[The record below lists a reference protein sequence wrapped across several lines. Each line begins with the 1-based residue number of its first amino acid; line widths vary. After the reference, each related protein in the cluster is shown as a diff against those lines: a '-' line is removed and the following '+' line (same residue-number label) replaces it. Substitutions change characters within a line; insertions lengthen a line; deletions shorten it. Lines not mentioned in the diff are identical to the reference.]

1 MSFIPTRRRESLAF
15 QFLSILSGIMLV
27 GFISIIYTQYQNQSM
42 RINENISARAES
54 IGGLLAQISVQPLLV
69 HDFVTLNEYIED
81 AAMQRDVTYVVVTNP
96 QGETLVIQ
104 ANKKTLPTKSAVN
117 DEVDSAGIGN
127 TSDGNIFQ
135 YEKSIMFDGK
145 QLGQV
150 RLGLDRAPAVKLLA
164 SNVTNLVVTISGIW
178 FFSGLA
184 IFLAFRYKVSR
195 PIKLVSSSAAE
206 IAHLKFGRTVPVT
219 GSNEISQLALTFNN
233 MRTQLK
239 HAVEAR
245 QKTMQDLEE
254 LNTSLEERVDKR
266 TQELQTLNREVAY
279 QAVHDPLTGLPNR
292 LLIAE
297 RIQYAIKQSQRSKET
312 FAVLM
317 VDLDNFKEVNDTLGH
332 PVGDALLRQV
342 SERLASVLRDS
353 DTVGRLGG
361 DEFALQIQGADEE
374 AATLVAE
381 KIQMALLETY
391 VVDGHALVA
400 SGSVGIALY
409 PEHGDDH
416 SKLLRCADIAMY
428 AAKRNNSK
436 VSLYSAESDKHSL
449 QRLELT
455 NDLRM
460 ALDAHEL
467 ELYYQPVMALATGE
481 VVSVEALLRW
491 KHPKYGDI
499 SPEEFIP
506 IAENTALI
514 KPLTDWVMKTA
525 ALQWQKWQ
533 EQGLNLHIAVNL
545 SMINLLDHELPGRIA
560 GLRREMN
567 LPTDALKF
575 EITESAI
582 MSNPERVISVMSHE
596 DMAGLKFSVDDF
608 GTGYSSLSYLK
619 RLPVSEVKI
628 DRSFVT
634 MMTVDDE
641 DASIVRAVIDLAHNL
656 GLTVV
661 AEGVEDEAVLK
672 QLVLLGCDY
681 AQGYYFAVPLPA
693 DKFIEAISK
702 IDSQQ
707 FGSASTDSGRPH
719 PLTH

>member
-1 MSFIPTRRRESLAF
+1 MNFITRSRRQSLAF

-27 GFISIIYTQYQNQSM
+27 GFVSIIYTQFQNQSKQ
-42 RINENISARAES
+42 INENISARAES

-81 AAMQRDVTYVVVTNP
+81 AAMQKDVTYVIVSNP

-104 ANKKTLPTKSAVN
+104 ANEKTPSPEEVVDDK
-117 DEVDSAGIGN
+117 VDSAGNEGE
-127 TSDGNIFQ
+127 NIFR
-135 YEKSIMFDGK
+135 YEQSIMFDGR

-150 RLGLDRAPAVKLLA
+150 RIGVDRAPAAKLVA
-164 SNVTNLVVTISGIW
+164 SNVTNLAVTIFGIW

-195 PIKLVSSSAAE
+195 PINLVSSSAAE
-206 IAHLKFGRTVPVT
+206 IANLKFGRTVPVT
-219 GSNEISQLALTFNN
+219 GNNEISQLALTFNG
-233 MRTQLK
+233 MRMQLK
-239 HAVEAR
+239 VAVEER
-245 QKTMQDLEE
+245 QKSLLELEDL
-254 LNTSLEERVDKR
+254 NASLEERVNQR

-292 LLIAE
+292 LLITE
-297 RIQYAIKQSQRSKET
+297 RIQYAIKQSHRSKET

-342 SERLASVLRDS
+342 SLRLSSVLRDS

-361 DEFALQIQGADEE
+361 DEFALQLQGADEE
-374 AATLVAE
+374 AAMLVAE
-381 KIQMALLETY
+381 KIQTALLETY
-391 VVDGHALVA
+391 IVDGHALVA
-400 SGSVGIALY
+400 SGSIGIALY

-416 SKLLRCADIAMY
+416 AMLLRCADIAMY

-436 VSLYSAESDKHSL
+436 VSLYSVESDKHSL

-455 NDLRM
+455 NDLRV

-481 VVSVEALLRW
+481 VVGVEALLRW
-491 KHPKYGDI
+491 QHPKYGEI
-499 SPEEFIP
+499 SPNEFIP

-525 ALQWQKWQ
+525 ALQWLEWQ
-533 EQGLNLHIAVNL
+533 EQGLSLHIAVNL
-545 SMINLLDHELPGRIA
+545 SMINLLDHELPDRISS
-560 GLRREMN
+560 LRRDLK
-567 LPTDALKF
+567 LPPDAIKF

-656 GLTVV
+656 GLMVV

-672 QLVLLGCDY
+672 QLVSLGCDY
-681 AQGYYFAVPLPA
+681 AQGFYFAVPLPA

-702 IDSQQ
+702 IKSLPLGQASQ
-707 FGSASTDSGRPH
+707 GSGGTR